1 MFELALN
8 TQSKSEHISEG
19 GRHANDHQAQCDKN
33 SEMLLPVFEYGLRV
47 EPANDAGDTDFQY
60 RERQRSVQNVGNH

>member
-33 SEMLLPVFEYGLRV
+33 SEMLLPVFEYGL
-47 EPANDAGDTDFQY
+47 
-60 RERQRSVQNVGNH
+60 